1 MTEDSLTLCLVL
13 LRVLE
18 YYNGI
23 LILTTNRLRQF
34 NHAVLS
40 RVNLA
45 VKYEDL
51 NTEQKKKIFNKF
63 INQLKDTN
71 TENIRDIRNWIEME
85 ETMDYFE
92 KLNGRQIRNILFSAA
107 SLASGREGGKMKLSD
122 IKKIAR
128 VTKNVAQDLDKT
140 IQAAR
145 MKAETDRHE
154 RYD

>member
-1 MTEDSLTLCLVL
+1 MRLVL

-18 YYNGI
+18 YYDGI

-34 NHAVLS
+34 DHAVLS

-51 NTEQKKKIFNKF
+51 NAEQKKKIFNKF
-63 INQLKDTN
+63 VNQLKDTN
-71 TENIRDIRNWIEME
+71 TDNIRSIRRWIDEE

-107 SLASGREGGKMKLSD
+107 SLASGRDGGKMTLND

-128 VTKNVAQDLDKT
+128 VTRNFAKDLDKT

-154 RYD
+154 QGSYD